1 MIDLSNIP
9 PEQIRLLSKLGA
21 IAIYAKDYF
30 GEWCRPDDRRNIES
44 LLNDPDII
52 HFLNEMGPLV
62 PEPRN
67 KSDEPNT

>member
-9 PEQIRLLSKLGA
+9 PEQIRLLSKLGSIA
-21 IAIYAKDYF
+21 VHAGEYIGPRGLNRDDRIAID
-30 GEWCRPDDRRNIES
+30 S

-67 KSDEPNT
+67 K